1 MTKKRRYLKP
11 WIQMILEVNVLL
23 ILGFF
28 CSLVSFE
35 PKLSVILAFA
45 LLLSIM
51 AVSTYLLSRYGRY
64 EDEL

>member
-28 CSLVSFE
+28 CSLVGFE
-35 PKLSVILAFA
+35 LKLSVILVFA

-51 AVSTYLLSRYGRY
+51 AVSAYLLSRYGRY

>member
-35 PKLSVILAFA
+35 LKLSVILVFA

-51 AVSTYLLSRYGRY
+51 VVSAYLLNRYGRY

>member
-35 PKLSVILAFA
+35 LKLSVILAFA

-51 AVSTYLLSRYGRY
+51 VVSAYLLSRYGRY